1 MDTKQPRLLRDA
13 PEFLD
18 VELGLGD
25 EESLFGS
32 IAVDNDASRV
42 VEALGNGY
50 LGIGFELYDK
60 RLE

>member
-18 VELGLGD
+18 VKLGLGD

-32 IAVDNDASRV
+32 IAVDDDASRV
-42 VEALGNGY
+42 VKALGDRK
-50 LGIGFELYDK
+50 LGIGFKFHNK
-60 RLE
+60 RLK

>member
-1 MDTKQPRLLRDA
+1 MNTGQPRSLRDA

-18 VELGLGD
+18 VEFGLGD
-25 EESLFGS
+25 EESLFCS

-42 VEALGNGY
+42 VETLGNRK
-50 LGIGFELYDK
+50 LGIGFKFHNK